1 MFCFL
6 ACSADQTLFYFG
18 KKNQGTC
25 RQNKLWS
32 VHVTSALNSLPCLF
46 DFSHSCRGHE
56 IVSCFSYWWRVYKRQ
71 TINIYLCVHRGF
83 AFKWTSAHISS
94 KWQVGLTSV
103 ASSKTNNT
111 EKKKKTCTNFW
122 LQTFIFPERF
132 PLKDRYFWISVSS
145 LCAQIL
151 HRRSWCILW
160 LAGCSISKTDC
171 LSVSRWIVNMHAYF
185 SRVEL
190 FSYRQMWSLL
200 HTDPSCL
207 LMCFLSDLFTYFS
220 I

>member
-1 MFCFL
+1 MFTE
-6 ACSADQTLFYFG
+6 D
-18 KKNQGTC
+18 
-25 RQNKLWS
+25 
-32 VHVTSALNSLPCLF
+32 LP
-46 DFSHSCRGHE
+46 SNE
-56 IVSCFSYWWRVYKRQ
+56 RV
-71 TINIYLCVHRGF
+71 
-83 AFKWTSAHISS
+83 
-94 KWQVGLTSV
+94 LTSQINDRLV
-103 ASSKTNNT
+103 SPLLPLAKQTT
-111 EKKKKTCTNFW
+111 QEKKKKTCTNFW

-160 LAGCSISKTDC
+160 FAGCSISKTDC

-207 LMCFLSDLFTYFS
+207 LMFFLSDLFTYFS